1 MPDDKKKKKMPAWVN
16 QKPGSVAIE
25 DRGEYSNSKID
36 YRALKESNERGKKY
50 RPKGDAKIPVKKE
63 PVERGEYSRESSG
76 LKSLMTGKI
85 KDAIDPSMLKVNPKY
100 QKRVNKVLGE

>member
-1 MPDDKKKKKMPAWVN
+1 MQETFAAKQSKSCEHKNYHPQVLSYGSFA
-16 QKPGSVAIE
+16 QKQQEAQ
-25 DRGEYSNSKID
+25 K
-36 YRALKESNERGKKY
+36 
-50 RPKGDAKIPVKKE
+50 KIPVKKE
-63 PVERGEYSRESSG
+63 PVERGEYSRETSG